1 MKNPV
6 GNADADAPFRGN
18 PAFVVALERAL
29 PAPVLSEICA
39 QLHEDVLALA
49 LSHLS
54 GETATI
60 VDVTTT
66 LRAAATAKA
75 RQRRAAGRA

>member
-39 QLHEDVLALA
+39 QLHEDVLAVVVPDGEEISLHYA
-49 LSHLS
+49 TRS
-54 GETATI
+54 GSPPGACL
-60 VDVTTT
+60 DFS
-66 LRAAATAKA
+66 LP
-75 RQRRAAGRA
+75 